1 MTSSV
6 APLLVV
12 QLLFQSKHG
21 FTGIPHV
28 VTAVSLYLD
37 SSVEMPIYKACRF
50 QSIRLLDRIVIVTSG
65 QKLTRH
71 NSPITFS
78 IRALTSTD
86 LQYAQYLFTLSL
98 KEAIAHNSFEM
109 VKWLSTKFQGY
120 KITAEVVTQAA
131 SLGSIK
137 ILQFFFDNDNRVAG
151 RHFRETNRRC
161 TAGHSIEWGG
171 LSMASAVAN
180 SHSDVVWWLH
190 QHISNTRFDLSA
202 ALKAAI
208 LTGNILVAEWL
219 LARGAAWPPRV
230 AGEYVQH
237 DVVAQGR
244 LDILRWL
251 SVRDQLDGIHG
262 LVVKAAEHGHL
273 HVIRWLIDGDDAWN
287 GISTRCT
294 DLGGEASVA
303 IHTAAIRGHLE
314 VAQYLYVRAKTPQ
327 NDLQREL
334 QGLEQNK
341 TFRTLMAYL
350 GPNMLAES
358 MGAQTMVG
366 AAENGLLDVVQWLCA
381 NSSAVFNQKYNFFG
395 IRLSEKGP
403 STYAMDVAAS
413 KGHLDLLKYMH
424 ELPRLSVTDSAR
436 KRKRDEPARP
446 LIPKCSQAAMDGAAA
461 NGHLDVVQWLQQN
474 RREGCTKSAMDS
486 AATFG
491 RLGVIQWLHKRRSE
505 GCTGAA
511 MDGAATNGHLQVVQ
525 WLHYNS
531 SSGCTTKAM
540 DGAAANGHLEVVCW
554 LAQSRGQSPRVFS
567 GVYNFY

>member
-98 KEAIAHNSFEM
+98 KEAIAHNSFEL

-190 QHISNTRFDLSA
+190 QHISNARFDLSA

-334 QGLEQNK
+334 QRLEQNK

-403 STYAMDVAAS
+403 TQ
-413 KGHLDLLKYMH
+413 
-424 ELPRLSVTDSAR
+424 ESVR
-436 KRKRDEPARP
+436 E
-446 LIPKCSQAAMDGAAA
+446 M
-461 NGHLDVVQWLQQN
+461 N
-474 RREGCTKSAMDS
+474 RQG
-486 AATFG
+486 
-491 RLGVIQWLHKRRSE
+491 L
-505 GCTGAA
+505 
-511 MDGAATNGHLQVVQ
+511 
-525 WLHYNS
+525 
-531 SSGCTTKAM
+531 
-540 DGAAANGHLEVVCW
+540 
-554 LAQSRGQSPRVFS
+554 
-567 GVYNFY
+567 